1 MIGMMRKG
9 LINNDR
15 ITVLLSRE
23 RSMNII
29 LSHQNIKLRNNI
41 KRNELDKWK
50 DQQIRMN
57 RILFETEKIY
67 TFDSIDLDD
76 PLPDK

>member
-1 MIGMMRKG
+1 MRKG